1 MLWFL
6 MIKPQT
12 VIRPF
17 HCLFIY
23 CLPSFVFYKASFACF
38 QFVIAHYYSL
48 KAKQN
53 PLFLKSKIQTSP
65 NDRLG

>member
-53 PLFLKSKIQTSP
+53 SLF
-65 NDRLG
+65 